1 MEPFLGE
8 VRLLPYNYAPKG
20 WALCNGQIL
29 PISSNSALFSLLG
42 TNYGGNGTTTFGL
55 PNLPGCVVVGAGQGP
70 GLQNWDIGQEE
81 GSDTVTLTTPEMP
94 AHNHSLSG
102 LDVVGTAGA
111 PSNTAWLGQDRRGGT
126 GNVDF
131 LAPTATIV
139 DTAMDPQVL
148 TPSTGGGEAHEN
160 RQPFLG
166 VNYCIATQGIFPQ
179 RP

>member
-1 MEPFLGE
+1 MSEPFLGE
-8 VRLLPYNYAPKG
+8 VRIMPYNYAPKG

-70 GLQNWDIGQEE
+70 GLQVWDIGQQG
-81 GSDTVTLTTPEMP
+81 GSDTVTLTQPEMP
-94 AHNHSLSG
+94 AHNHSLNG
-102 LDVVGTAGA
+102 LDVIGTSGA
-111 PSNTAWLGQDRRGGT
+111 PSNTAWLGQDRRGGS
-126 GNVDF
+126 GNIDF
-131 LAPTATIV
+131 LTPAATAVDASLDIQALTI
-139 DTAMDPQVL
+139 
-148 TPSTGGGEAHEN
+148 SGGGQAHEN

-166 VNYCIATQGIFPQ
+166 VNYCIALAGIFPQ